1 MSVSE
6 REDDIDGR
14 EDAPPLRGKFLPSPG
29 VMDST
34 VTPWWTTV
42 ATVSTAAR
50 RAGTGASGDR
60 PWSWLADDYVDD
72 QGGVESVGLWLR
84 TYTSTGRV
92 HGS

>member
-1 MSVSE
+1 MGE

-34 VTPWWTTV
+34 VTPWCTMG

-50 RAGTGASGDR
+50 TTRTGASGDR
-60 PWSWLADDYVDD
+60 PWSWLADDYVDN
-72 QGGVESVGLWLR
+72 QGGVESASWTVATHL
-84 TYTSTGRV
+84 
-92 HGS
+92 